1 MGQHFFSGASM
12 TTYTGTITAKDG
24 SGKTATVTVTLNQ
37 VPALAVTATVAPI
50 SGPPGTLYTI
60 TAVATGGVPPYT
72 YTASPVNGI
81 QPQPVANQSG
91 VFTVTI

>member
-1 MGQHFFSGASM
+1 MGQHFFNGAGM

-37 VPALAVTATVAPI
+37 VPVLAVTATVAPT

-60 TAVATGGVPPYT
+60 TAVAAGGVPPYT
-72 YTASPVNGI
+72 YTASPINGI
-81 QPQPVANQSG
+81 QPQPVPLQPG
-91 VFTVTI
+91 VFTVTL